1 MRDHPTRHRR
11 SRFGPLAVAA
21 MLSAAVGPA
30 AAEST
35 PEGTSVLGVRAGS
48 ACLRETVR
56 VTGFALPREE
66 SGASLPL
73 DGYRITEILAG
84 EGDTVTGGQELLKA
98 VRQPDA
104 SGAQRPPGP
113 EALSVRAP
121 IAGRI
126 TRLSARVGTVTGAG
140 PAPPPG
146 PGGMPEPMVRIMG
159 EAGIDLLI
167 DVPSPYAAKI
177 RMGAVARVVPDDGPE
192 IRGTVR
198 VAVSEVDPKT
208 QLGRARLTLDPPT
221 ALRPGQFASA
231 VIETAR
237 DCGLSVPRS
246 AVSYPN
252 GVPTVQVLNGTAVET
267 RSIRTGLIDESNV
280 QVREGLSDGEPVV
293 ADTGTALRAGD
304 RVTPVISGKAGTA
317 R

>member
-1 MRDHPTRHRR
+1 
-11 SRFGPLAVAA
+11 
-21 MLSAAVGPA
+21 MLSAVIGPA

-66 SGASLPL
+66 SGASLPF

-84 EGDTVTGGQELLKA
+84 EGDTVTSGQELLKA

-104 SGAQRPPGP
+104 SAAQRPPGL
-113 EALSVRAP
+113 ETVSVRAP

-126 TRLSARVGTVTGAG
+126 TRLSARIGAVTGAG

-177 RMGAVARVVPDDGPE
+177 RMGASARVVPDDGPE

-304 RVTPVISGKAGTA
+304 RVTPVISGPVISGKAGTA

>member
-1 MRDHPTRHRR
+1 MRDHSPEARRRR
-11 SRFGPLAVAA
+11 SGVILVA
-21 MLSAAVGPA
+21 MLAAGIAPA

-48 ACLRETVR
+48 ACLREEVR
-56 VTGFALPREE
+56 ITGFALPREE
-66 SGASLPL
+66 GGASLPF
-73 DGYRITEILAG
+73 DGYRISEILSA
-84 EGDTVTGGQELLKA
+84 EGDTVTSGQEILRA
-98 VRQPDA
+98 VRQPD
-104 SGAQRPPGP
+104 SGQGARPPGP
-113 EALSVRAP
+113 ESVSVRAP

-126 TRLSARVGTVTGAG
+126 TRLAARVGMVTGAG
-140 PAPPPG
+140 AAPPPG

-159 EAGIDLLI
+159 DAGIDLLV

-177 RMGAVARVVPDDGPE
+177 RSGATARIVRDDGPDL
-192 IRGTVR
+192 RGTVR
-198 VAVSEVDPKT
+198 VPASEVDPRT
-208 QLGRARLTLDPPT
+208 QLGRARLTLDPPN

-246 AVSYPN
+246 AVTYSN

-293 ADTGTALRAGD
+293 ADAGSALRAGD
-304 RVTPVISGKAGTA
+304 RVTPVISGAKAGRA

>member
-11 SRFGPLAVAA
+11 SRLGPLAVAA
-21 MLSAAVGPA
+21 MLSAAIGPA
-30 AAEST
+30 SAEST

-66 SGASLPL
+66 SGAGLPL

-84 EGDTVTGGQELLKA
+84 EGDSVTSGQELLKA

-113 EALSVRAP
+113 ETLSVRAP

-126 TRLSARVGTVTGAG
+126 TRLSARIGTVTGAG

-177 RMGAVARVVPDDGPE
+177 RMGAAARVVPDDGPE

-304 RVTPVISGKAGTA
+304 RVTPVISGRAGTA

>member
-1 MRDHPTRHRR
+1 MRDLRTPLHRR
-11 SRFGPLAVAA
+11 FSLAVA
-21 MLSAAVGPA
+21 MSLGAALPA

-35 PEGTSVLGVRAGS
+35 PEGTSVVGVRAGA
-48 ACLRETVR
+48 ACLKEQVR
-56 VTGFALPREE
+56 ITGFALAREE
-66 SGASLPL
+66 SGAGLPS
-73 DGYRITEILAG
+73 DGYRVTEILV
-84 EGDTVTGGQELLKA
+84 GDGDVVTAGQEILRA

-104 SGAQRPPGP
+104 SPNAQRPPGP
-113 EALSVRAP
+113 EAFSMRAP

-126 TRLSARVGTVTGAG
+126 TRLSARVGMVSGAG

-159 EAGIDLLI
+159 DAGIDLLV

-177 RMGAVARVVPDDGPE
+177 RTGSTARVIPDDGPE
-192 IRGTVR
+192 LRGTVR
-198 VAVSEVDPKT
+198 VPVSEIDPRT
-208 QLGRARLTLDPPT
+208 QLGRARLTLEPPNG
-221 ALRPGQFASA
+221 LRPGQFASA

-246 AVSYPN
+246 AVTYQN

-293 ADTGTALRAGD
+293 AEAGSALRAGD
-304 RVTPVISGKAGTA
+304 RVTPVITGKTGTA